1 VDLYHIALDAMGGDH
16 APLEIVRGA
25 AEALRQFSDIRLF
38 FTGHVPTLEA
48 LLRRE
53 SVDMARISLVPATD
67 VIEMNELPVPAL
79 RAKSDASI
87 LVAAKL
93 VASGQAG
100 AFVSAGNSGACVVA
114 ANLLLKR
121 LSFIERTALAVVF
134 PGLKKETVLLDVGA
148 HIQTKPIHLLQSA
161 FLGAAYARSVLGCAC
176 PQIGL
181 LNVGEESSKGTQL
194 VQAAYALL
202 SEAPQLSF
210 YGNIEGWDLPRGTVD
225 VAVCDGFVGNLL
237 LKLAEGIGE
246 LFIQVCHDSDIE
258 MDQGLRKRF
267 DYTEHGGSLVLGL
280 NGIAVM
286 THGRAQSTVIF
297 NAIGLAR
304 RTMIGKLVHDT
315 QIFLE
320 N

>member
-1 VDLYHIALDAMGGDH
+1 MYHIAIDAMGGDH

-25 AEALRQFSDIRLF
+25 VEALRQFSDIRLF

-48 LLRRE
+48 LLQRE
-53 SVDMARISLVPATD
+53 SVDRERVTLVPSIGVVGMD
-67 VIEMNELPVPAL
+67 ELPVPAL
-79 RAKSDASI
+79 RSKSDASV

-93 VASGQAG
+93 VALGRAG
-100 AFVSAGNSGACVVA
+100 AFVSAGNSGASVVA

-121 LSFIERTALAVVF
+121 LPLIERTALAVVF
-134 PGLKKETVLLDVGA
+134 PGLNKETILLDVGA
-148 HIQTKPIHLLQSA
+148 HIQTKPNHLLQSA
-161 FLGAAYARSVLGCAC
+161 YLGAAYARSVLGCEC
-176 PQIGL
+176 PRIGL

-194 VQAAYALL
+194 IQAAYALL

-237 LKLAEGIGE
+237 LKLAEGMGE
-246 LFIQVCHDSDIE
+246 LFMQVCHESDIE
-258 MDQGLRKRF
+258 VDQELRKRF

-280 NGIAVM
+280 NGIAVI
-286 THGRAQSTVIF
+286 THGRAQSTAIF

-304 RTMIGKLVHDT
+304 RTMIGELVHDT